1 MLLEGLFAARLKR
14 SSFYNF
20 SQKNYKKAGAEG
32 GKAAQIIFKI

>member
-1 MLLEGLFAARLKR
+1 MLLEGLFAARLER

-32 GKAAQIIFKI
+32 GNCCPNFKNF